1 MPRVVLAFS
10 GGAESAAAI
19 PWLIAGGATVVAV
32 LVDLGQ
38 RQDLAA
44 AREQALALGAERAL
58 VLDRRDEFVHD
69 YAFKALAAGAL
80 AASRSPL
87 SVPLSRAVIAQAIV
101 DVAREEAAA
110 AVAYTRGPAKR
121 PHLLGVL
128 LSDLAPDLQVI
139 MVDVRDGRWDRRAGP
154 DVSPAGVGPGHQHR
168 AHEEANLW
176 GRVWWDDEEGDAA
189 RHQPPNGGT
198 APRRLIADPATVA
211 ITFERGTPTA
221 VNGVAMPPLDLLAS
235 LATLAAAQGV
245 GRIASIDPAGQPPA
259 VEEAPAALV
268 LAAAYEAVA
277 VAAAVPRRDAGDVS
291 AEYAKIIREGRWFSS
306 SRAALESQMDAGSL
320 FATGTATVQLHHGE
334 ITQHFS

>member
-10 GGAESAAAI
+10 GDAESAAAI
-19 PWLIAGGATVVAV
+19 PWLIARGRTVVAV
-32 LVDLGQ
+32 LVDIGQ

-58 VLDRRDEFVHD
+58 VLDRRDEFLHD

-87 SVPLSRAVIAQAIV
+87 SVPLSRPVIAQAIV
-101 DVAREEAAA
+101 GVARDEAAG
-110 AVAYTRGPAKR
+110 AVAYTRGRAKR

-128 LSDLAPDLQVI
+128 VRDLAPDLQVI
-139 MVDVRDGRWDRRAGP
+139 AVDVRPRTDDVGRDLR
-154 DVSPAGVGPGHQHR
+154 PALLQPGDDHG

-176 GRVWWDDEEGDAA
+176 GRALWWDDDGQAAA
-189 RHQPPNGGT
+189 RRDSSRGT
-198 APRRLIADPATVA
+198 TTSRRLMADPATVA
-211 ITFERGTPTA
+211 ITFEHGTPTA
-221 VNGVAMPPLDLLAS
+221 VNGVPMPPLDLLAS

-245 GRIASIDPAGQPPA
+245 GRVASTDPAGQPPA
-259 VEEAPAALV
+259 IEEAPAALV
-268 LAAAYEAVA
+268 LTAAYEAVA
-277 VAAAVPRRDAGDVS
+277 VAAAASRHDARDVS

-334 ITQHFS
+334 ITQHCS